1 MQVRIEIDL
10 TLIVKTLLSFLLTY
24 IPEIEG
30 DSSPNEEK
38 KNGFLNG
45 LIEEEGHRYL

>member
-24 IPEIEG
+24 IPEIEST
-30 DSSPNEEK
+30 SSTNEEK
-38 KNGFLNG
+38 NNGFLNG